1 MVEGVDL
8 HFGEARGAEQSRGA
22 VAAHIAPRPNAVPCQ
37 RHRHAVQTRDR
48 VQQTIEIR
56 AVDYAFADLPVRVA
70 AGMTLSLRNDSTAE
84 VHEIVAFKLPDG
96 EGRSVDELLQL
107 PESELDVLSPAHRT
121 S

>member
-22 VAAHIAPRPNAVPCQ
+22 VAAPHRAEAKRRPVP
-37 RHRHAVQTRDR
+37 AT
-48 VQQTIEIR
+48 
-56 AVDYAFADLPVRVA
+56 P
-70 AGMTLSLRNDSTAE
+70 SLRNDSTAE
-84 VHEIVAFKLPDG
+84 VHEIVALKLPDG

-107 PESELDVLSPAHRT
+107 PESELDVLSRAHRT